1 MLLGNRSPPAMTP
14 LEPCRV
20 APYINVSGMRT
31 TSLPNLD
38 ATSTTTLPSI
48 TISSSKIVADL
59 SKTSIS
65 HSAVQHFSNTV
76 AAAAAFSAFDPAIIS
91 VAVHQYA
98 AAITSGNGRPSGF
111 FSLQQY
117 PLYLAA
123 FSAIHNKDSSIADL
137 RMKAKKHSE
146 SLGLAT
152 DLIL

>member
-38 ATSTTTLPSI
+38 ATSTTTLPI
-48 TISSSKIVADL
+48 
-59 SKTSIS
+59 
-65 HSAVQHFSNTV
+65 QHFSNTV